1 MIFRSSILVLAIAPV
16 LASAEQVGWLVAP
29 YGWLPGISVD
39 QSGEPD
45 PGGGGGI
52 SGSDILEKTE
62 SVFMFRFEAA
72 RKRWGFLVDYI
83 TLSLADR
90 QSLSFDQPFD
100 VSIDIDGE
108 LDLDVAEL
116 AAFYRPSGEV
126 AGVNFLLGLRQV
138 SAEQNLFVTPSFG
151 EAQRIDTDTNV
162 TDIFIGA
169 RYLHRFSDRWG
180 ASIRG
185 DVSFGDSEGTL
196 NMLASVGYRIAGPF
210 ALRLGY
216 RYATISFEED
226 VDAATLT
233 TDITLDGPFL
243 GFVFRF

>member
-1 MIFRSSILVLAIAPV
+1 M
-16 LASAEQVGWLVAP
+16 
-29 YGWLPGISVD
+29 
-39 QSGEPD
+39 
-45 PGGGGGI
+45 
-52 SGSDILEKTE
+52 
-62 SVFMFRFEAA
+62 
-72 RKRWGFLVDYI
+72 
-83 TLSLADR
+83 
-90 QSLSFDQPFD
+90 
-100 VSIDIDGE
+100 
-108 LDLDVAEL
+108 
-116 AAFYRPSGEV
+116 